1 MALVGPRA
9 EWVETTDKYIE
20 VVPEFIFRLKVKA
33 GLTGYA
39 QVYGKYSTTPYD
51 KVKLD
56 ITYIENY
63 SIWLDMKLIL
73 LTVKILFDREK
84 TEGVEKKQT
93 NAIRTGGTGTGEMDG
108 E

>member
-1 MALVGPRA
+1 
-9 EWVETTDKYIE
+9 
-20 VVPEFIFRLKVKA
+20 
-33 GLTGYA
+33 
-39 QVYGKYSTTPYD
+39 
-51 KVKLD
+51 
-56 ITYIENY
+56 
-63 SIWLDMKLIL
+63 MKLIL